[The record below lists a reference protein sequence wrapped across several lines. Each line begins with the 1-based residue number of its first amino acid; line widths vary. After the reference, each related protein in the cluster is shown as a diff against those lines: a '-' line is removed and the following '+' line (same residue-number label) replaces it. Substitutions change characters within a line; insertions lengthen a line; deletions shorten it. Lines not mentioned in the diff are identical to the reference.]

1 MPAPIIQDN
10 LNATRLMRYCEAHK
24 NDICK
29 VLDKSEELELIQSLK
44 DKPDELQ
51 KALIMHNIA
60 LVFNMATKF
69 MSATRS
75 FDETVQYGLYG
86 LCYAAKKFNPN
97 QTKTKFATYAYNWIY
112 KYCWW
117 TYWNDTQNTRDFL
130 KDAVSLNAA
139 IAEYASS
146 SKADS
151 DNGDMGNYLENHLD
165 PNQTGVIADTDT
177 ALQNNAMRNIYD
189 DLRKYIL
196 TDDFNDMDR
205 IVFENSFVDNA
216 LSLRRISADFDLP
229 LKDVKSSY
237 QKIMDLMKKKLSE
250 QNINSMA
257 DVY

>member
-1 MPAPIIQDN
+1 MPAPVIQDN
-10 LNATRLMRYCEAHK
+10 INATRLMRYCEAHK

-29 VLDKSEELELIQSLK
+29 VLSKEEEQALIQKLK
-44 DKPDELQ
+44 DNPDELQ

-69 MSATRS
+69 MSASRS
-75 FDETVQYGLYG
+75 FDELVQNGLYG
-86 LCYAAKKFNPN
+86 LCYAAKKYETG

-130 KDAVSLNAA
+130 NNAVSLNAA
-139 IAEYASS
+139 ISEYASS
-146 SKADS
+146 SKSDS

-165 PNQTGVIADTDT
+165 PNQAGAIVDAET
-177 ALQNNAMRNIYD
+177 AMQNNAMKSIYD

-196 TDDFNDMDR
+196 TDDFTDMDR

-216 LSLRRISADFDLP
+216 LSLRRISSDFDLP

-237 QKIMDLMKKKLSE
+237 QKILDLMKKKLE
-250 QNINSMA
+250 ERNINSME

>member
-29 VLDKSEELELIQSLK
+29 VLDKEEEQALIQKLK

-69 MSATRS
+69 MSASRS
-75 FDETVQYGLYG
+75 FDETVHYGLYG
-86 LCYAAKKFNPN
+86 LCYAAKKFEPEKNI
-97 QTKTKFATYAYNWIY
+97 KFSTYAYSWIY

-117 TYWNDTQNTRDFL
+117 TYWNDTQNTKDVML
-130 KDAVSLNAA
+130 DAVSLNAA
-139 IAEYASS
+139 ISEYASS
-146 SKADS
+146 SKSDS

-165 PNQTGVIADTDT
+165 PNQTGAIVDADT
-177 ALQNNAMRNIYD
+177 AMENNAMRNLYD

-196 TDDFNDMDR
+196 TDDFTDMDR

-216 LSLRRISADFDLP
+216 LSLKRISSDFDIP
-229 LKDVKSSY
+229 LREVKSSY
-237 QKIMDLMKKKLSE
+237 QKILDLMKKKLE
-250 QNINSMA
+250 ERNINSMA
-257 DVY
+257 DIY